1 MTDYYGI
8 IQHIKR
14 KIGVYMDRIQQRAY
28 RGNMTSTVHENSC
41 ILNMQH
47 R

>member
-1 MTDYYGI
+1 MASFNTLSA
-8 IQHIKR
+8 KLEF
-14 KIGVYMDRIQQRAY
+14 MDRIQQRAY